1 MRKTIMLGALA
12 ALAAVGW
19 YLFRPERLFIN
30 KTVNESLTAAIPETA
45 TGVAAPSAPGSD
57 LSAPTVLASGRFHG
71 NAHETTG
78 IATILNVGQGR
89 VLRLT
94 DFATSNG
101 PDVRVYLV
109 AADDV
114 NDDATVKTA
123 GFVEL
128 GPLKGNRGN
137 QNYDLPESLDLA
149 RFRTV
154 TIWCKRF
161 SVNFG
166 SAPLVRS

>member
-1 MRKTIMLGALA
+1 VQRIIVVA
-12 ALAAVGW
+12 AMAVGAVGW
-19 YLFRPERLFIN
+19 SLFRPERLFIN
-30 KTVNESLTAAIPETA
+30 RTVNEPLTVAVPEA
-45 TGVAAPSAPGSD
+45 TGGITSD
-57 LSAPTVLASGRFHG
+57 TTARSDASRQTVLASGRFHS

-78 IATILNVGQGR
+78 TATVLTIGEDR

-114 NDDATVKTA
+114 NDDATVKA
-123 GFVEL
+123 VGFVEL

-137 QNYDLPESLDLA
+137 QNYVVPSSVDLT